1 MDYTIKTLL
10 TREEVEKR
18 IKELAKEIEKD
29 YCGKDLLV
37 IGLLKGSIMFMSD
50 LIKEM
55 DLPVMIDFMSVS
67 SYSGTTSTGVIN
79 VLKDK
84 DFDVIAGTA
93 TAGIPWASFIAY
105 ELNKPLCYI
114 RAEKKEHGRG
124 KQIEGAECNGKKL
137 ILIEDLISTGG
148 SSIKAFEAAKAEGA
162 IGLEII
168 SIFTYEFEKAYK
180 NFEEAGIKF
189 SSLSNFSSLMEIAK
203 DEKYITEEE
212 LSKAL
217 EWNKNPDAWGK

>member
-29 YCGKDLLV
+29 YCGKALLV

-79 VLKDK
+79 VLKDTDISVK
-84 DFDVIAGTA
+84 DKDVLIVEDIIDTGLTL
-93 TAGIPWASFIAY
+93 S
-105 ELNKPLCYI
+105 
-114 RAEKKEHGRG
+114 HV
-124 KQIEGAECNGKKL
+124 KKL
-137 ILIEDLISTGG
+137 LEDRGAKSLKICTLLDKPSRRTVEMKGDYVG
-148 SSIKAFEAAKAEGA
+148 FEIPDEFVVGY
-162 IGLEII
+162 GLD
-168 SIFTYEFEKAYK
+168 YDQHHRNLPYV
-180 NFEEAGIKF
+180 GIVVK
-189 SSLSNFSSLMEIAK
+189 K
-203 DEKYITEEE
+203 
-212 LSKAL
+212 
-217 EWNKNPDAWGK
+217 

>member
-55 DLPVMIDFMSVS
+55 DLPAMIDFMSVS

-79 VLKDK
+79 ILKDTDISVKDK
-84 DFDVIAGTA
+84 DVLIVEDIIDTGLTLSHV
-93 TAGIPWASFIAY
+93 
-105 ELNKPLCYI
+105 
-114 RAEKKEHGRG
+114 
-124 KQIEGAECNGKKL
+124 KKL
-137 ILIEDLISTGG
+137 LEDRGTKSLKICTLLDKPSRRTVEMKGDYVG
-148 SSIKAFEAAKAEGA
+148 FEIPDEFVVGY
-162 IGLEII
+162 GLD
-168 SIFTYEFEKAYK
+168 YDQHHRNLPYV
-180 NFEEAGIKF
+180 GIVVK
-189 SSLSNFSSLMEIAK
+189 K
-203 DEKYITEEE
+203 
-212 LSKAL
+212 
-217 EWNKNPDAWGK
+217 

>member
-79 VLKDK
+79 ILKDTDISVKDK
-84 DFDVIAGTA
+84 DVLIVEDIIDTGLTLSHV
-93 TAGIPWASFIAY
+93 
-105 ELNKPLCYI
+105 
-114 RAEKKEHGRG
+114 
-124 KQIEGAECNGKKL
+124 KKL
-137 ILIEDLISTGG
+137 LEDRGTKSLKICTLLDKPSRRTVEMKGDYVG
-148 SSIKAFEAAKAEGA
+148 FEIPDEFVVGY
-162 IGLEII
+162 GLD
-168 SIFTYEFEKAYK
+168 YDQHHRNLPYV
-180 NFEEAGIKF
+180 GIVVK
-189 SSLSNFSSLMEIAK
+189 K
-203 DEKYITEEE
+203 
-212 LSKAL
+212 
-217 EWNKNPDAWGK
+217 

>member
-10 TREEVEKR
+10 TREEVEKK

-79 VLKDK
+79 VLKDTDISVK
-84 DFDVIAGTA
+84 DKDVLIVEDIIDTGLTL
-93 TAGIPWASFIAY
+93 S
-105 ELNKPLCYI
+105 
-114 RAEKKEHGRG
+114 HV
-124 KQIEGAECNGKKL
+124 KKL
-137 ILIEDLISTGG
+137 LEDRGAKSLKICTLLDKPSRRTIEMKGDYVG
-148 SSIKAFEAAKAEGA
+148 FEIPDEFVVGY
-162 IGLEII
+162 GLD
-168 SIFTYEFEKAYK
+168 YDQHHRNLPYV
-180 NFEEAGIKF
+180 GIVVK
-189 SSLSNFSSLMEIAK
+189 K
-203 DEKYITEEE
+203 
-212 LSKAL
+212 
-217 EWNKNPDAWGK
+217 

>member
-79 VLKDK
+79 VLKDTDISVK
-84 DFDVIAGTA
+84 DKDVLIVEDIVDTGLTL
-93 TAGIPWASFIAY
+93 S
-105 ELNKPLCYI
+105 
-114 RAEKKEHGRG
+114 HV
-124 KQIEGAECNGKKL
+124 KKL
-137 ILIEDLISTGG
+137 LEDRGAKSLKICTLLDKPSRRTVEMKGDYVG
-148 SSIKAFEAAKAEGA
+148 FEIPDEFVVGY
-162 IGLEII
+162 GLD
-168 SIFTYEFEKAYK
+168 YDQHHRNLPYV
-180 NFEEAGIKF
+180 GIVVK
-189 SSLSNFSSLMEIAK
+189 K
-203 DEKYITEEE
+203 
-212 LSKAL
+212 
-217 EWNKNPDAWGK
+217 